1 MEKVSVVVTRWFIN
15 RDILPAEDE
24 ELYAYAVSCFL
35 ITVSPLLLVLVIGA
49 CLGLIVEGIVL
60 IIPFMLLRTFSG
72 GVHSGSPGRCFV
84 ISTGILLVLLMLTK
98 MISNSAILSIILLG
112 SCISLIACSPIEN
125 ENKQLSINEKK
136 AYRKITAIWVGI
148 FAVIYYVLGFMKQ
161 DVYAVCVALGIIL
174 TAMLQIPCL
183 RKERKTN

>member
-24 ELYAYAVSCFL
+24 DLYAYAVSCFL

-98 MISNSAILSIILLG
+98 VISNSAMLSIILLG

-148 FAVIYYVLGFMKQ
+148 FAIIYYVLEFMKQ

-183 RKERKTN
+183 TKRKT